1 MDEMLMSFNFAVIF
15 YRSQLGSSRYLIFE
29 LYEGNHDGP
38 GGVAREKAIWMSAR
52 PHTQL
57 REHIIL
63 SHHHHISYQKVS
75 SSDHPYSAIT
85 V

>member
-1 MDEMLMSFNFAVIF
+1 MMA
-15 YRSQLGSSRYLIFE
+15 RGW
-29 LYEGNHDGP
+29 
-38 GGVAREKAIWMSAR
+38 VAREKAIWMSAR